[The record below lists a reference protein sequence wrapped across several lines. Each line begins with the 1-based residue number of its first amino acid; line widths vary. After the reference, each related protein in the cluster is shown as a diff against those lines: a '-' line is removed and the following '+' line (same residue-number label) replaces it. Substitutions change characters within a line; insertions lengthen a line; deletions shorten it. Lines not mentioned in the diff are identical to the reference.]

1 MTKRQTCFLGTSSYK
16 IVPTNMQ
23 GMLRE
28 RRGSGKEWSE
38 PCIDRLTRSNGGS
51 QPIANLFSSSSLIVK
66 ADARHGMTRGLTM
79 TSGGVATAS
88 ACGRTPICASSHGFC
103 AYTRPRHSPGDS
115 EGDTPMS
122 ISQTEG
128 RHVVLT
134 REDDMLLAS
143 I

>member
-51 QPIANLFSSSSLIVK
+51 QPTANLFSSSSPMVK
-66 ADARHGMTRGLTM
+66 ADTCHGMTRDLT
-79 TSGGVATAS
+79 TCLAAWQLLLRVVG
-88 ACGRTPICASSHGFC
+88 HQ
-103 AYTRPRHSPGDS
+103 S
-115 EGDTPMS
+115 ELPP
-122 ISQTEG
+122 
-128 RHVVLT
+128 
-134 REDDMLLAS
+134 
-143 I
+143 